1 MVIWGRSRVVGS
13 LMLKLSAMEGGGYY
27 NQNSAMQ
34 AAGIELLLPIW
45 KRVAQTVAIGE
56 GPLVIVDYGSSQGR
70 NSMRPMRVAI
80 EELRAR
86 NGSGVAI
93 AVVHTDLPSNDF
105 TALFTALAGPD
116 SYMNGTPGIYPSAI
130 GRSYFEP
137 IIAPTSVHL
146 GWNSWTMQWLSA
158 NAPDAPD
165 HVFAALSTSPQVQ
178 KALAV
183 QQALD
188 WKRFLEVRSS
198 ELRQGAKL
206 LSAFSGKA
214 AEATGWEWLGGEL
227 WAAILD
233 LRRDGILS
241 ETEALRITLP
251 TASRS
256 LDAIR
261 APFASKGQYA
271 GLEIEHA
278 EILKVPDPYWSGF
291 QKTGDRQAFA
301 ECHANMVRAWAGPT
315 IASVL
320 KANRDPSAA
329 LNALFVRFAER
340 VAAAPR
346 QHEPL
351 LAVTVL
357 KKR

>member
-1 MVIWGRSRVVGS
+1 
-13 LMLKLSAMEGGGYY
+13 
-27 NQNSAMQ
+27 
-34 AAGIELLLPIW
+34 
-45 KRVAQTVAIGE
+45 
-56 GPLVIVDYGSSQGR
+56 VIVDYGSSQGR

-93 AVVHTDLPSNDF
+93 EVVHTDLPSNDF

-137 IIAPTSVHL
+137 IIAPASVHL

-165 HVFAALSTSPQVQ
+165 HILATLSASPKVQ
-178 KALAV
+178 EALAA
-183 QQALD
+183 QQSLE
-188 WKRFLEVRSS
+188 WKRFLELRSL
-198 ELRQGAKL
+198 ELRPGAKL
-206 LSAFSGKA
+206 LSAFPGTTA
-214 AEATGWEWLGGEL
+214 QGTGWEWLGGEL
-227 WAAILD
+227 WAAVLD
-233 LRRDGILS
+233 LQRDGMLS
-241 ETEALRITLP
+241 EEEALRITSP
-251 TASRS
+251 TASRR

-261 APFASKGQYA
+261 APFAAKGQYA

-278 EILKVPDPYWSGF
+278 EILKVPDPYWDGF
-291 QKTGDRQAFA
+291 EQTGDRRALGQT
-301 ECHANMVRAWAGPT
+301 HANMVRAWAGPT
-315 IASVL
+315 IASRL
-320 KANRDPSAA
+320 KSNRDSAA
-329 LNALFVRFAER
+329 VINALFARFAER

-346 QHEPL
+346 RHEPY
-351 LAVTVL
+351 LAVVVV